1 MEQKV
6 TDFMDLTIA
15 FANVR
20 NSHPD
25 YDMVVVVQYEP
36 DINIGAIV
44 GVDVTINIIDHC
56 EMEEMTY

>member
-1 MEQKV
+1 
-6 TDFMDLTIA
+6 MDLTIT

-36 DINIGAIV
+36 DINTGAIV

>member
-6 TDFMDLTIA
+6 IDFMDLTIA

-20 NSHPD
+20 NQHPD

-36 DINIGAIV
+36 DINTGAIV

>member
-6 TDFMDLTIA
+6 IDFMDLTIA

-20 NSHPD
+20 NQHPD

-44 GVDVTINIIDHC
+44 GVDVIINIIDHC

>member
-1 MEQKV
+1 V
-6 TDFMDLTIA
+6 TDFIDLTIT
-15 FANVR
+15 FANVG
-20 NSHPD
+20 NSHPA

-36 DINIGAIV
+36 DINIGAII

>member
-1 MEQKV
+1 
-6 TDFMDLTIA
+6 
-15 FANVR
+15 
-20 NSHPD
+20 
-25 YDMVVVVQYEP
+25 MVVVVQYEP

>member
-6 TDFMDLTIA
+6 IDFMDLTIA

-20 NSHPD
+20 NQHPD

>member
-1 MEQKV
+1 
-6 TDFMDLTIA
+6 MDLTIT

-20 NSHPD
+20 NSHLD

>member
-6 TDFMDLTIA
+6 TDFMDLTIT

-36 DINIGAIV
+36 DINIGAII
-44 GVDVTINIIDHC
+44 GVDATINIIDHC